1 MGVLEYQLD
10 GHVGL
15 LTLNRPEA
23 RNSLNPELIVGLA
36 ETWERVKEDPV
47 VRVVVLTGADGS
59 TFCSGFDLGTT
70 IPLITGSREPQ
81 NQFEEAIAADK
92 ELLRRATLVGHDI
105 GKPIVAAV
113 NGHAIAGGME
123 LLLACDLRVV
133 AQGVKLGLSEVAL
146 GLIPGMGGT
155 ALLRRHLPGAL
166 AMEMLLCAKPI
177 ISDYLANSG
186 LFNRLVPVSEILPTA
201 LEIAQTI
208 ASNAPLAVQSAR
220 QVVRKSSD
228 LEESEALLLET
239 EIGEVLAKTEDA
251 VEGPLAFMEKRSAKF
266 HGR

>member
-133 AQGVKLGLSEVAL
+133 AQGGKLGLSEVAL

-177 ISDYLANSG
+177 ISDDLANSG

-266 HGR
+266 H

>member
-81 NQFEEAIAADK
+81 NQFEEAIAADR
-92 ELLRRATLVGHDI
+92 EILRRATLVGHDI

-177 ISDYLANSG
+177 ISDDLANSG

>member
-1 MGVLEYQLD
+1 MAVLQYRLEN
-10 GHVGL
+10 HVGL
-15 LTLNRPEA
+15 VTLNRPEA
-23 RNSLNPELIVGLA
+23 RNSLNPELIVELA
-36 ETWERVKEDPV
+36 EIWERIKADSE
-47 VRVVVLTGADGS
+47 VRVVVLTGAGDS

-81 NQFEEAIAADK
+81 NKFEQAIFEDK
-92 ELLRRATLVGHDI
+92 ALLRQATLVGHDI
-105 GKPIVAAV
+105 GKPIIAAV

-166 AMEMLLCAKPI
+166 AMEMLLGAKPI
-177 ISDYLANSG
+177 ISDDLANSG
-186 LFNRLVPVSEILPTA
+186 LFNRLAPASETLPSA
-201 LEIAQTI
+201 LELAQII
-208 ASNAPLAVQSAR
+208 ASNAPLAVQAAR
-220 QVVRKSSD
+220 QVVRKSAD

-239 EIGEVLAKTEDA
+239 EIGEALAKTEDA
-251 VEGPLAFMEKRSAKF
+251 VEGPSAFMEKRPPKF

>member
-123 LLLACDLRVV
+123 LLLTCDLRVV

-177 ISDYLANSG
+177 ISDDLANSG

>member
-1 MGVLEYQLD
+1 MAVLEYQLE
-10 GHVGL
+10 GNVGL
-15 LTLNRPEA
+15 VTLNRPEA
-23 RNSLNPELIVGLA
+23 RNSLSPELIVALA
-36 ETWERVKEDPV
+36 EIWESIKADSE
-47 VRVVVLTGADGS
+47 VRVVVLTGADNS

-81 NQFEEAIAADK
+81 DKFEEAISEDK

-105 GKPIVAAV
+105 GKPIIAAV

-166 AMEMLLCAKPI
+166 AMEMVLGAKPI
-177 ISDYLANSG
+177 VSDDLAHSG
-186 LFNRLVPVSEILPTA
+186 LFNRLVPVSDTLSSAMEL
-201 LEIAQTI
+201 AQTI
-208 ASNAPLAVQSAR
+208 ASNAPLAVQAAR
-220 QVVRKSSD
+220 QVVRKSAD
-228 LEESEALLLET
+228 LEELEALLLET
-239 EIGEVLAKTEDA
+239 QIGETLAKTEDA
-251 VEGPLAFMEKRSAKF
+251 MEGPLAFMEKRSPKF
-266 HGR
+266 QGR

>member
-1 MGVLEYQLD
+1 
-10 GHVGL
+10 
-15 LTLNRPEA
+15 
-23 RNSLNPELIVGLA
+23 
-36 ETWERVKEDPV
+36 
-47 VRVVVLTGADGS
+47 
-59 TFCSGFDLGTT
+59 
-70 IPLITGSREPQ
+70 
-81 NQFEEAIAADK
+81 
-92 ELLRRATLVGHDI
+92 
-105 GKPIVAAV
+105 
-113 NGHAIAGGME
+113 ME

-177 ISDYLANSG
+177 ISDDLANSG
-186 LFNRLVPVSEILPTA
+186 LFNRLVPVSETLPTA

>member
-177 ISDYLANSG
+177 ISDDLANSG

>member
-1 MGVLEYQLD
+1 MAVLEYQLED
-10 GHVGL
+10 HLGL
-15 LTLNRPEA
+15 VTLNRPDA

-36 ETWERVKEDPV
+36 ELWENIRTDSE
-47 VRVVVLTGADGS
+47 VRAIVLTGADNS

-81 NQFEEAIAADK
+81 DQFEQAIFEDR
-92 ELLRRATLVGHDI
+92 ELLRRATLVGYDI
-105 GKPIVAAV
+105 GKPLIAAV

-123 LLLACDLRVV
+123 LVLACDLRVV

-166 AMEMLLCAKPI
+166 AMEMLLGAKPI
-177 ISDYLANSG
+177 ISDDLAHSG
-186 LFNRLVPVSEILPTA
+186 LFNRLVPVAETLASAIEL
-201 LEIAQTI
+201 AQII
-208 ASNAPLAVQSAR
+208 ASNAPLAVQAAR
-220 QVVRKSSD
+220 QVVRKSAD

-239 EIGEVLAKTEDA
+239 QIGETLAKTEDA
-251 VEGPLAFMEKRSAKF
+251 VEGPSAFMEKRPPKF
-266 HGR
+266 LGR

>member
-70 IPLITGSREPQ
+70 IPLITGLREPQ
-81 NQFEEAIAADK
+81 NQFEEAIAADR
-92 ELLRRATLVGHDI
+92 EILRRATLVGHDI

-177 ISDYLANSG
+177 ISDDLANSG
-186 LFNRLVPVSEILPTA
+186 LFNRLVPVSETLPTA

>member
-1 MGVLEYQLD
+1 MSVLEYQLE

-15 LTLNRPEA
+15 LTLNRPES

-36 ETWERVKEDPV
+36 EIWERIKQDSD
-47 VRVVVLTGADGS
+47 VRVVVLTGAGDS

-70 IPLITGSREPQ
+70 IPLITGTREPADD
-81 NQFEEAIAADK
+81 FEEAIKADR

-105 GKPIVAAV
+105 GKPIIAAV

-155 ALLRRHLPGAL
+155 ALLRRHLPSAL

-177 ISDYLANSG
+177 ISDDLADSG
-186 LFNRLVPVSEILPTA
+186 LFNRLVPVSETLPAA
-201 LEIAQTI
+201 LEIAQTV
-208 ASNAPLAVQSAR
+208 ASNAPLAVQAAR
-220 QVVRKSSD
+220 QVVRKSAD
-228 LEESEALLLET
+228 LKESNALLLET
-239 EIGEVLAKTEDA
+239 EIGEALAQTEDA
-251 VEGPLAFMEKRSAKF
+251 TEGPLAFMEKRPAKF

>member
-81 NQFEEAIAADK
+81 NQFEEAIAADR
-92 ELLRRATLVGHDI
+92 EILRRATLVGHDI

-177 ISDYLANSG
+177 ISDDLANSG
-186 LFNRLVPVSEILPTA
+186 LFNRLVPVSETLPTA